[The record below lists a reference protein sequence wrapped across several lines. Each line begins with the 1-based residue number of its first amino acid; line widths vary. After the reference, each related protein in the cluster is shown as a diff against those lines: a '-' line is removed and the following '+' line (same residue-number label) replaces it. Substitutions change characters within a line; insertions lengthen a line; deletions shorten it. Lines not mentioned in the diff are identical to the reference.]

1 MKEINDD
8 IKNKIMIDV
17 LLNAQIHNGSPNAK
31 VVLGSLLGKNP
42 ELRPLAK
49 QINIEVQK
57 FVDEINSW
65 DRTKISNTLI
75 DLAPNAIRKLKTK
88 RQNQNKERTK
98 EGLPDLA
105 NALKGKVRVRYA
117 PDPSKSFRTRMN
129 YMINHMYA
137 KKYDGYV
144 LLRFD
149 DTNPEKV
156 DPIYYDAI
164 KDGLKW
170 LGLNGMKR

>member
-1 MKEINDD
+1 M
-8 IKNKIMIDV
+8 
-17 LLNAQIHNGSPNAK
+17 
-31 VVLGSLLGKNP
+31 
-42 ELRPLAK
+42 
-49 QINIEVQK
+49 
-57 FVDEINSW
+57 
-65 DRTKISNTLI
+65 
-75 DLAPNAIRKLKTK
+75 
-88 RQNQNKERTK
+88 
-98 EGLPDLA
+98 A

-117 PDPSKSFRTRMN
+117 PDPSKFPHLGQGMN

-164 KDGLKW
+164 KDGLRW
-170 LGLNGMKR
+170 LGCEWNEEVKASSFINEMYDVTTELIEKTNYTFVHVNLWNLMKRKMKDFLVNIEI

>member
-1 MKEINDD
+1 
-8 IKNKIMIDV
+8 MIDV

-75 DLAPNAIRKLKTK
+75 DLAPNAMKETQAEKTK
-88 RQNQNKERTK
+88 NQNKEKNKR
-98 EGLPDLA
+98 
-105 NALKGKVRVRYA
+105 KVYLIWQMR
-117 PDPSKSFRTRMN
+117 SK
-129 YMINHMYA
+129 A
-137 KKYDGYV
+137 K
-144 LLRFD
+144 
-149 DTNPEKV
+149 
-156 DPIYYDAI
+156 
-164 KDGLKW
+164 
-170 LGLNGMKR
+170 